1 MDSSLQPSHPF
12 PPPQS
17 SHPFPPLPPPQTYL
31 HALKKARDS
40 FMSGAIRKEESLGL
54 EQVIRGERL
63 TTLKWPPILNWAP
76 EIIKKKRLILT
87 CIVGGVLIATIS
99 IPQSMAFCAM
109 IGVGVGFGVYSS
121 TLPMIL
127 YGVLGTS
134 KQMTI
139 GPAATTYMMIRES
152 LEGKGGGGK
161 EIYAQNIGFLM
172 GIYMIGMG
180 MLKCGFIENI
190 FSQPIMSGYLVAT
203 GVLIIIDQLP
213 QVFVIPMK
221 GRIWNKM
228 YDFFSQLGDTNI
240 YSLTIAVVSFGVFY
254 FVHYLKYKYYPKS
267 LLLSCIFLYVT
278 VFVSLLTY
286 IFDWK
291 TTLGLIMPSKVPSSF
306 PPFNVSFL
314 DPSIIAETWSEAL
327 KIALVGYIGT
337 LLISKQLAKKY
348 DYPIDATY
356 EFYSLGL
363 SNLLGSVFSALPAF
377 ASLVRG
383 PIIEITEA
391 KSQLCGMITG
401 LTVLILTVSASF
413 LLEMIPITVISS
425 FVIYSCSLSLVD
437 LGELPFLARNFPL
450 DFFFFML
457 SFVGCL
463 LLGLADGLLLSI
475 VLSMLMVLKY
485 SSKSIWSFHTFT
497 NDEEN
502 LPESRREESPKRKRL
517 NTQNM
522 MEELN
527 EKTVSP
533 WILNLRRLS
542 AMSEGKGMD
551 ANAITAFDLCLCHDL
566 HCPRRCHIMVINFY
580 GYLNYYNVKSL
591 KENADFLSIAL
602 EEQKDPPKKK
612 EVTPTTATTVTPRK
626 NNISIIME
634 VKEEENNTSPLIIN
648 QPKKEQKEPKDSQ
661 TKEEIEKKRG
671 GTIRGIILDFSR
683 LEDVDYTAVKTL
695 KAFVAEMKGKKPI
708 IFVKF
713 SDVYQ
718 EVVRKKLKAGRFANE
733 VVKHCERDCMSVLF
747 KMSADILKRENE
759 IFKNV

>member
-1 MDSSLQPSHPF
+1 
-12 PPPQS
+12 
-17 SHPFPPLPPPQTYL
+17 
-31 HALKKARDS
+31 
-40 FMSGAIRKEESLGL
+40 MSGTIRKEESLGL

-63 TTLKWPPILNWAP
+63 PTIKWPPILNWAP
-76 EIIKKKRLILT
+76 EIIQNKRLILN

-99 IPQSMAFCAM
+99 IPQSMAFCSM
-109 IGVGVGFGVYSS
+109 LGVGVSFGVYSS

-127 YGVLGTS
+127 YGILGTS

-152 LEGKGGGGK
+152 LDEKGGEDNK
-161 EIYAQNIGFLM
+161 EIYAQNISFLM

-203 GVLIIIDQLP
+203 GLLIIIDQLP

-221 GRIWNKM
+221 GKIWNKM
-228 YDFFSQLGDTNI
+228 YDFFSQLGSTNV
-240 YSLTIAVVSFGVFY
+240 YSLAIALISFIMFY
-254 FVHYLKYKYYPKS
+254 FVHYIKYKFYPKS
-267 LLLSCIFLYVT
+267 LILSCIFLYVT
-278 VFVSLLTY
+278 IFVSLLTY

-291 TTLGLIMPSKVPSSF
+291 TTLGLIMPSKVPDSF
-306 PPFNVSFL
+306 PPFDATFL
-314 DPSIIAETWSEAL
+314 DPSIIGQIWSDAL

-348 DYPIDATY
+348 DYLIDATY
-356 EFYSLGL
+356 EFYSLGI
-363 SNLLGSVFSALPAF
+363 SNLVGSVFSALPAF

-401 LTVLILTVSASF
+401 LTVLILTFSASF

-437 LGELPFLARNFPL
+437 LAELPFLAKNFPL
-450 DFFFFML
+450 DCFFFLL
-457 SFVGCL
+457 SFVGCM

-502 LPESRREESPKRKRL
+502 LKENKRDEMPQRKRM
-517 NTQNM
+517 NTQHM

-527 EKTVSP
+527 EKAASP

-542 AMSEGKGMD
+542 AMSEGKTLD

-591 KENADFLSIAL
+591 KENADFLSMAL
-602 EEQKDPPKKK
+602 EERKVPIKKK
-612 EVTPTTATTVTPRK
+612 ETAPVTPVPRK
-626 NNISIIME
+626 KNISIIME
-634 VKEEENNTSPLIIN
+634 VKEDESIVSQLVIN
-648 QPKKEQKEPKDSQ
+648 QQKKDQIKEEYIK
-661 TKEEIEKKRG
+661 TKEEIEKTRG
-671 GTIRGIILDFSR
+671 ATIRGIIFDFSR
-683 LEDVDYTAVKTL
+683 LEDVDYTAIKTL
-695 KAFVAEMKGKKPI
+695 KSFVGEMKEKKPVV
-708 IFVKF
+708 FVKF

-718 EVVRKKLKAGRFANE
+718 ETVRKKLKAGRFSND

-747 KMSADILKRENE
+747 KMSADILKSENE
-759 IFKNV
+759 IFRNS

>member
-1 MDSSLQPSHPF
+1 MDSSQQPF
-12 PPPQS
+12 
-17 SHPFPPLPPPQTYL
+17 HPFPPLPPPQTYL

-40 FMSGAIRKEESLGL
+40 FMSGANRKEESLGL
-54 EQVIRGERL
+54 EQVIRGERIP
-63 TTLKWPPILNWAP
+63 TIKWPPILNWAP
-76 EIIKKKRLILT
+76 EIISRKRLILN

-99 IPQSMAFCAM
+99 IPQSMAFCFM
-109 IGVGVGFGVYSS
+109 LGVGVSFGVYSS

-127 YGVLGTS
+127 YGILGTS

-152 LEGKGGGGK
+152 LEEKGGKEGR
-161 EIYAQNIGFLM
+161 EIYAQNIAFLM
-172 GIYMIGMG
+172 GIYMIVMG
-180 MLKCGFIENI
+180 MLKWGFIENI

-203 GVLIIIDQLP
+203 GLLIIIDQLP

-221 GRIWNKM
+221 GKIWNKM

-240 YSLTIAVVSFGVFY
+240 YSLAIALVSFVVFY
-254 FVHYLKYKYYPKS
+254 LVHYIKYKYFPKS

-278 VFVSLLTY
+278 IFVSLLTY

-291 TTLGLIMPSKVPSSF
+291 NTLGLIMPNKVPDSF
-306 PPFNVSFL
+306 PPFDVTFL
-314 DPSIIAETWSEAL
+314 DSSIIGEIWSDAL

-356 EFYSLGL
+356 EFYSLGI
-363 SNLLGSVFSALPAF
+363 SNLVGSIFSALPAF

-401 LTVLILTVSASF
+401 ITVLVLTLCASF
-413 LLEMIPITVISS
+413 LLEKIPITVISS

-437 LGELPFLARNFPL
+437 LAELPFLARNFPL
-450 DFFFFML
+450 DFFFFL
-457 SFVGCL
+457 LAFVGCL

-502 LPESRREESPKRKRL
+502 LPENKPEPQRKRL
-517 NTQNM
+517 NTQHM

-527 EKTVSP
+527 EKTASP

-542 AMSEGKGMD
+542 AMSEGKALD

-602 EEQKDPPKKK
+602 EDRKHQAKKK
-612 EVTPTTATTVTPRK
+612 ENVPPIPTPRK
-626 NNISIIME
+626 KNISIIME
-634 VKEEENNTSPLIIN
+634 VKEDENLSSQLVIN
-648 QPKKEQKEPKDSQ
+648 HQPKKNQIKTENINS
-661 TKEEIEKKRG
+661 KEEIEKKRG
-671 GTIRGIILDFSR
+671 ATIRGIIFDFSR

-695 KAFVAEMKGKKPI
+695 KSFVGEMKEKKPVV
-708 IFVKF
+708 FVKF

-718 EVVRKKLKAGRFANE
+718 EAVRKKLKAGKFTND

-747 KMSADILKRENE
+747 KMSADILKSENE
-759 IFKNV
+759 IFKNF